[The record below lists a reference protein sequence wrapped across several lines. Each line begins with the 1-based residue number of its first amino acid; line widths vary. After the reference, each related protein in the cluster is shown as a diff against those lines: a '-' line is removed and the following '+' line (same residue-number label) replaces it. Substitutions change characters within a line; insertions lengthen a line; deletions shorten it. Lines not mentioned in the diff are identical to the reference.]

1 MFKYVFE
8 LDGAFGRSSRLI
20 FESAST
26 TNQRC
31 YGFVVDGEKIIVYG
45 CGRTFATD
53 QPVSWTVVLAGHE
66 ACATR
71 DDGREVVILP
81 QPGSTITYDDD
92 INQYKFIFTGGL
104 LIPQMED

>member
-1 MFKYVFE
+1 MMQYVFT
-8 LDGAFGRSSRLI
+8 LDGAFGRSSRLK
-20 FESAST
+20 FEAAT
-26 TNQRC
+26 ATQQC
-31 YGFVVDGEKIIVYG
+31 YGLAIDNESITVYG
-45 CGRTFATD
+45 CGRTFEND
-53 QPVSWTVVLAGHE
+53 RPVSWKVCLAGHE

-71 DDGREVVILP
+71 NDGLRVVILP